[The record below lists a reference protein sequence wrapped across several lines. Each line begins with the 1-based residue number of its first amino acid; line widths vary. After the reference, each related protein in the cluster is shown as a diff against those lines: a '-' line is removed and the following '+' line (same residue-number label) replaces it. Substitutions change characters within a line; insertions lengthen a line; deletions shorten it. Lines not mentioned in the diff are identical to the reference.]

1 SCSGKLR
8 SRIPFAFVGLIG
20 IEKYRISALPVESF
34 PFSSSFKASDTM
46 AKDNGNPQ
54 YAALTAEQYH
64 CSIGTSYP
72 IALNAFLSKLALCA
86 CFSIDGSSKASK
98 NS

>member
-1 SCSGKLR
+1 MRSKSGIAYASNLLPISRSASTSFIQYNLNSSHFSISCSGKLR

-64 CSIGTSYP
+64 
-72 IALNAFLSKLALCA
+72 
-86 CFSIDGSSKASK
+86 
-98 NS
+98 